1 MRRDS
6 RANAAIF
13 ILDEFLAGQ
22 NLNAILAKWSKA
34 NRYAGS
40 SDRES
45 IRDIVFDILRVKKT
59 LTFIL
64 NKEKQLINGRA
75 LVLLHSVHYSLP
87 LNDIFT
93 GQKYGPDKLN
103 NYENEF
109 SEIAKENNERGFEV
123 VDNIPDFLLDEFERS
138 LGSKFNNVMRLLE
151 KRGPVSIRVNAHKS
165 NVSSILEVLSSE
177 GIEGKIAKKVRYGIK
192 IIGNPR
198 RLTQIQAFKDGYFE
212 VQDLHSQKTIE
223 GLPIKENTKILD
235 YCAGAGGKILNI
247 ASLLKGNGRFFVH
260 DLDKKKLIE
269 ADLRAKRA
277 GIKLKRL
284 NAHSMEKHHSSF
296 DYILAD
302 VPCSGSGTWRRN
314 PQQKWRI
321 TPYTL
326 EEILNRQ
333 ITILNE
339 VKDLIKKNGFLFY
352 ITCSL
357 LKIENE
363 EVVDDFL
370 IQNKNFSLLNKENI
384 TIDAQGD
391 GFFCAVLQKK
401 N

>member
-13 ILDEFLAGQ
+13 ILDKFLAGQ
-22 NLNAILAKWSKA
+22 NLNAILSRWAKS

-45 IRDIVFDILRVKKT
+45 IRDMVFDILRVKKT
-59 LTFIL
+59 FICVL

-75 LVLLHSVHYSLP
+75 LVFLYSVYHSLS

-103 NYENEF
+103 NYEKEF
-109 SEIAKENNERGFEV
+109 SEIAKESNERGFEV
-123 VDNIPDFLLDEFERS
+123 IDNIPDFLLCEFKRS
-138 LGSKFNNVMRLLE
+138 LRSKFNNVMRLLE
-151 KRGPVSIRVNAHKS
+151 KRAPVSIRVNALKS
-165 NVSSILEVLSSE
+165 DMSSVLGMLNLE
-177 GIEGKIAKKVRYGIK
+177 GIEGKISKKVRNGIE
-192 IIGNPR
+192 IVGNPR

-212 VQDLHSQKTIE
+212 VQDLHSQKIIE
-223 GLPIKENTKILD
+223 GLPIKEDTKILD
-235 YCAGAGGKILNI
+235 YCAGAGGKILSI
-247 ASLLKGNGRFFVH
+247 ACLLNGNGRFFVN
-260 DLDKKKLIE
+260 DIDRKKLIE

-284 NAHSMEKHHSSF
+284 NIKNMRKHRISF

-321 TPYTL
+321 TPCSL
-326 EEILNRQ
+326 KENLNKQ
-333 ITILNE
+333 TIILNE

-363 EVVDDFL
+363 EIIDDFL
-370 IQNKNFSLLNKENI
+370 IQNKNFWLCKKENI
-384 TIDAQGD
+384 TIDAVGD

>member
-1 MRRDS
+1 MRQDS

-22 NLNAILAKWSKA
+22 NLNAILSRWAKN

-45 IRDIVFDILRVKKT
+45 IRNIVFDILRVKKT
-59 LTFIL
+59 FTFIL
-64 NKEKQLINGRA
+64 KKEKQLINGRA
-75 LVLLHSVHYSLP
+75 LVFLYSVFYSLP
-87 LNDIFT
+87 LDDIFT
-93 GQKYGPDKLN
+93 GQKYAPETLN
-103 NYENEF
+103 IHERTF
-109 SEIAKENNERGFEV
+109 SETAKGNNDRDFEV
-123 VDNIPDFLLDEFERS
+123 VDNVPDFLIDEFKRS
-138 LGSKFNNVMRLLE
+138 LSSEFNNVMRLLE
-151 KRGPVSIRVNAHKS
+151 KRAPVSIRVNALKS
-165 NVSSILEVLSSE
+165 DSLSVLGMLNLE
-177 GIEGKIAKKVRYGIK
+177 GIEGKISKKVRYGIE
-192 IIGNPR
+192 IVGNPR

-223 GLPIKENTKILD
+223 GLPIKEDTKILD
-235 YCAGAGGKILNI
+235 YCAGAGGKILSI
-247 ASLLKGNGRFFVH
+247 ACLLNGNGRFFVN
-260 DLDKKKLIE
+260 DIDEKKLIE

-284 NAHSMEKHHSSF
+284 NIKNMRKHRSSF

-321 TPYTL
+321 TPGSL
-326 EEILNRQ
+326 KENLNRQ
-333 ITILNE
+333 TLILNE

-363 EVVDDFL
+363 EIVDNFL
-370 IQNKNFSLLNKENI
+370 IQNKNFWLCNKENI
-384 TIDAQGD
+384 TIDALGD